1 MAKFLV
7 VGDAT
12 VDQMYFVEEFPDPGT
27 EVSAIRSTLE
37 PGGSGG
43 TVAAVLARLGNET
56 TIATR
61 VGTDP
66 FADVALRN
74 LVASGVDV
82 SRVQRDPRLQTSSV
96 TLLVTPDGQRT
107 MLSSAGASRDLDLAQ
122 LEPATVTQA
131 DALVMSAY
139 SLVAG
144 KQQEY
149 ALKALDLAQAARVT
163 TFIDLGTGAVN
174 ALGSRLLDLAQGVD
188 YLLMNEHELYE
199 VTRQSTISAAVLYL
213 RSLGFDNVIVKV
225 GENGSILFTPELSEL
240 VEAHPVAGV
249 VDSTGAGDYYTAAF
263 AHAVMDGYDL
273 LTAARMANVAGALNT
288 TSVGAQSVALDVDM
302 LEQVG
307 ADLATVPA

>member
-1 MAKFLV
+1 MAQFLV

-12 VDQMYFVEEFPDPGT
+12 VDQMYFVDEFPEAGS
-27 EVSAIRSTLE
+27 EVVARRSTLA

-43 TVAAVLARLGNET
+43 TVATVLARLGNDT
-56 TIATR
+56 RIATR
-61 VGTDP
+61 VGTDA

-74 LVASGVDV
+74 LIASGVDLKW
-82 SRVQRDPRLQTSSV
+82 VQRDPRLQTSNV
-96 TLLVTPDGQRT
+96 TLVVTPDGQRT
-107 MLSSAGASRDLDLAQ
+107 MLSSAGASRELDVNELHETDVA
-122 LEPATVTQA
+122 AC
-131 DALVMSAY
+131 DAMIMSAY

-149 ALKALDLAQAARVT
+149 ALAALAMAGRLELT
-163 TFIDLGTGAVN
+163 TFVDLGTGAVN
-174 ALGSRLLDLAQGVD
+174 ALGSQLIEFVRGVD

-199 VTRQSTISAAVLYL
+199 VTGLSTISAAVLRL
-213 RSLGFDNVIVKV
+213 RSLGIDNIVVKV
-225 GENGSILFTPELSEL
+225 GENGSILFTQEHSEL

-288 TSVGAQSVALDVDM
+288 TSVGAQSVELDAEQ

-307 ADLATVPA
+307 ADLAIVPA

>member
-1 MAKFLV
+1 
-7 VGDAT
+7 
-12 VDQMYFVEEFPDPGT
+12 
-27 EVSAIRSTLE
+27 
-37 PGGSGG
+37 
-43 TVAAVLARLGNET
+43 
-56 TIATR
+56 
-61 VGTDP
+61 
-66 FADVALRN
+66 
-74 LVASGVDV
+74 
-82 SRVQRDPRLQTSSV
+82 
-96 TLLVTPDGQRT
+96 
-107 MLSSAGASRDLDLAQ
+107 
-122 LEPATVTQA
+122 VTQA

-302 LEQVG
+302 L
-307 ADLATVPA
+307 

>member
-1 MAKFLV
+1 KFLV

-12 VDQMYFVEEFPDPGT
+12 VDQMYFVEDFFEPGT
-27 EVSAIRSTLE
+27 EVSAYRSTLE

-43 TVAAVLARLGNET
+43 TVATVLARLGNEVR
-56 TIATR
+56 IATR

-74 LVASGVDV
+74 VAASGV
-82 SRVQRDPRLQTSSV
+82 RLGLVQRDPRLQTSSV

-107 MLSSAGASRDLDLAQ
+107 MISSAGASRDLD
-122 LEPATVTQA
+122 PAALSATDVSSA

-144 KQQEY
+144 RQQQY
-149 ALKALDLAQAARVT
+149 AFESLALARAARLT
-163 TFIDLGTGAVN
+163 TFVDLGTGAVN
-174 ALGSRLLDLAQGVD
+174 ALGSRLIDHVRGID

-199 VTRQSTISAAVLYL
+199 VTGLSTISAAVLHL
-213 RSLGFDNVIVKV
+213 RSVGIDNIVVKV
-225 GENGSILFTPELSEL
+225 GENGSILFTPDLSEL

-273 LTAARMANVAGALNT
+273 LTAARMANVAGAFNT
-288 TSVGAQSVALDVDM
+288 TGVGAQSVDLDAS
-302 LEQVG
+302 L
-307 ADLATVPA
+307 L

>member
-1 MAKFLV
+1 MAQFLV

-12 VDQMYFVEEFPDPGT
+12 VDQMYFVDEFPEAGS
-27 EVSAIRSTLE
+27 EVVALRSTLA

-43 TVAAVLARLGNET
+43 TVATVLARLGNAT
-56 TIATR
+56 RIATR
-61 VGTDP
+61 VGTDA

-74 LVASGVDV
+74 LTASGVDL
-82 SRVQRDPRLQTSSV
+82 SAVQRDPKLQTSNV

-107 MLSSAGASRDLDLAQ
+107 MLSSAGASRELD
-122 LEPATVTQA
+122 VTLLPEA
-131 DALVMSAY
+131 DVAGCDAMVMSAY

-144 KQQEY
+144 KQQQY
-149 ALKALDLAQAARVT
+149 ALAALDLAERSRLT
-163 TFIDLGTGAVN
+163 TFVDLGTGAVN
-174 ALGSRLLDLAQGVD
+174 ALGARLIDLVRGVD

-199 VTRQSTISAAVLYL
+199 VTGLSTISAAVLHL
-213 RSLGFDNVIVKV
+213 RSLGIDNIVVKV
-225 GENGSILFTPELSEL
+225 GENGSILFTPEHSEL

-288 TSVGAQSVALDVDM
+288 TSVGAQSVHLDVEQ

-307 ADLATVPA
+307 ADLAIVPA

>member
-12 VDQMYFVEEFPDPGT
+12 VDQMYFVEEFPDLGS
-27 EVSAIRSTLE
+27 EVSAYRSTLE

-43 TVAAVLARLGNET
+43 TVATVLARLGNET
-56 TIATR
+56 WIATR
-61 VGTDP
+61 VGNDP

-74 LVASGVDV
+74 LLSSGVDL
-82 SRVQRDPRLQTSSV
+82 SLVQRDAKLQTSVV

-107 MLSSAGASRDLDLAQ
+107 MISSAGASRELDASR
-122 LEPATVTQA
+122 LETAAVARA

-144 KQQEY
+144 RQQEY
-149 ALKALDLAQAARVT
+149 ALKALGLAQAARLT

-174 ALGSRLLDLAQGVD
+174 ALGARLIDHVRGVD

-199 VTRQSTISAAVLYL
+199 VTGLSTISAAVLHL
-213 RSLGFDNVIVKV
+213 RSLGIDNIVVKV

-240 VEAHPVAGV
+240 VEAHPVADV
-249 VDSTGAGDYYTAAF
+249 IDSTGAGDYYTAAF
-263 AHAVMDGYDL
+263 AHAVMGGYDL

-288 TSVGAQSVALDVDM
+288 TSVGAQSVGLDVEL

-307 ADLATVPA
+307 ADLASVPA

>member
-1 MAKFLV
+1 MAQFLV

-12 VDQMYFVEEFPDPGT
+12 VDQMYFVDEFPEPGT
-27 EVSAIRSTLE
+27 EVSAYRSTLE

-43 TVAAVLARLGNET
+43 TVATVLARLGNPT
-56 TIATR
+56 RIATR

-66 FADVALRN
+66 FAEVALRN
-74 LVASGVDV
+74 LVSSGVDL
-82 SRVQRDPRLQTSSV
+82 SLVQRDTSLQTSSV

-107 MLSSAGASRDLDLAQ
+107 MVSSAGASRELDVARLN
-122 LEPATVTQA
+122 PASVTEA

-144 KQQEY
+144 RQQEY
-149 ALKALDLAQAARVT
+149 ALTALRLAAAGRLT
-163 TFIDLGTGAVN
+163 TFVDLGTGAVN
-174 ALGSRLLDLAQGVD
+174 ALGSRLIDHVRGVD

-199 VTRQSTISAAVLYL
+199 VTGLSTISAAVLHL
-213 RSLGFDNVIVKV
+213 RSLGIDNIVVKV
-225 GENGSILFTPELSEL
+225 GENGSILFTPDLSEL

-249 VDSTGAGDYYTAAF
+249 IDSTGAGDYYTAAF

-288 TSVGAQSVALDVDM
+288 RSVGAQSVDLDVDL